1 MSRYEHS
8 YRNRKR
14 QLTKNIERLVD
25 TTRVLSAQCD
35 KLLNVVGSLQFN
47 ESLSRG
53 AQIDKLTSSCVQR
66 SATTDKLVI
75 RTDEE
80 RAARKHRAEELELG
94 WYV

>member
-14 QLTKNIERLVD
+14 QLTKSIERLVD
-25 TTRVLSAQCD
+25 TTRALSAQCD
-35 KLLNVVGSLQFN
+35 KLLNVVGSLQLN

-53 AQIDKLTSSCVQR
+53 TQIDKLTSSCVQR
-66 SATTDKLVI
+66 SATTGKLVI

-80 RAARKHRAEELELG
+80 RERCT
-94 WYV
+94 